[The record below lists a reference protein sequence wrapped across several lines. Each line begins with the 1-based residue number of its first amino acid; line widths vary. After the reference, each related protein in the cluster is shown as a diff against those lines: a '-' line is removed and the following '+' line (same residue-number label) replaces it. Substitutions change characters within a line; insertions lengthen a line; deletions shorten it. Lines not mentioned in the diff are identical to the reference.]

1 MLLSQ
6 TLELEETSVKLGKCC
21 QEKTTTILFI
31 IKLIGTRAE
40 IKRFQKPHTLQQKLH
55 AVKNIPRI
63 DIDSNGFLSR

>member
-40 IKRFQKPHTLQQKLH
+40 IKRFQKPHTL
-55 AVKNIPRI
+55 
-63 DIDSNGFLSR
+63 